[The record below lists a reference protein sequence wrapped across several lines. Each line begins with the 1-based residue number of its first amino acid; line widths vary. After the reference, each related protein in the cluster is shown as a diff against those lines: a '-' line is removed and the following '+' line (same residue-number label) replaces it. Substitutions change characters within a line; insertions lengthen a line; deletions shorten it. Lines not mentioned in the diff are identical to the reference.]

1 MNTLK
6 NFNPIVL
13 LIYFIYVLF
22 ISIFS
27 FNPILLISGMLGA
40 VLYCLVVSDKRSLL
54 KSIAACI
61 IILLAVTITNPLFS
75 HNGKTVLFFIND
87 NRVTLEAFVYGAVLG
102 LCITE
107 VILWFKCFNLV
118 FDTERFIFLFG
129 KISPK
134 LALVLSMTLR
144 FIPNFIKSFREINRT
159 QKLISNKRR
168 LKRYLNS
175 FSAVITQAMENSII
189 TSDSMNSRG
198 YGSKKRTF
206 YSRFRFTISDAGFL
220 IITSVLFVLSVVY
233 KTDFTYYPELIFP
246 SINFLEALGYL
257 SFIILTFIPFI
268 YELKEGIRWKYL
280 ISKI

>member
-6 NFNPIVL
+6 NFNPVVL
-13 LIYFIYVLF
+13 LLYFVYVLF

-27 FNPILLISGMLGA
+27 FNPILLASGMLGA
-40 VLYCLVVSDKRSLL
+40 VLYCLVVSDKRSVI
-54 KSIAACI
+54 KSLSACI
-61 IILLAVTITNPLFS
+61 VILLAVTVTNPLFS

-87 NRVTLEAFVYGAVLG
+87 NRVTLESLIYGAVLG

-107 VILWFKCFNLV
+107 VIIWFKCFNLV
-118 FDTERFIFLFG
+118 FDSERFIFLFG

-144 FIPNFIKSFREINRT
+144 FVPSFIKSFREINRT
-159 QKLISNKRR
+159 QKLIGNSRR

-175 FSAVITQAMENSII
+175 FSAVVTQSMENSII

-198 YGSKKRTF
+198 YGAKKRTF
-206 YSRFRFTISDAGFL
+206 YSRFRFTLSDALFL
-220 IITSVLFVLSVVY
+220 IISTTLLALSVIF
-233 KTDFTYYPELIFP
+233 KSDFTYYPGFTFSE
-246 SINFLEALGYL
+246 INAVSVTGYL
-257 SFIILTFIPFI
+257 SFIVLAFIPFI

>member
-87 NRVTLEAFVYGAVLG
+87 NRVTLEAFVYGVVLG

-134 LALVLSMTLR
+134 VALVLSMTLR

-206 YSRFRFTISDAGFL
+206 YSRFRFTLSDAVFL

-233 KTDFTYYPELIFP
+233 KTDFTYYPELIIP

>member
-134 LALVLSMTLR
+134 VALALSMTLR

-206 YSRFRFTISDAGFL
+206 YSRFRFTLSDAVFL
-220 IITSVLFVLSVVY
+220 IITSILFVLSVVY

>member
-6 NFNPIVL
+6 SFNPIVL

-54 KSIAACI
+54 KSITACI

-87 NRVTLEAFVYGAVLG
+87 NRVTFEAFVYGAVLG

-206 YSRFRFTISDAGFL
+206 YSRFRFTLSDAVFL

>member
-107 VILWFKCFNLV
+107 VILWFNCFNLV

-206 YSRFRFTISDAGFL
+206 YSRFRFTLSDAVFL